1 MHPCGLSPAP
11 ALTGCALFAPWP
23 LLCAWQVVEAAERLD
38 GPGTWCPVL
47 IFVPLRLGL
56 EEINIDYAPSLA
68 ALFSLPQSLGI
79 LGGKP
84 RSAHYFVGVAGAR
97 LLLLDPHSVQ
107 PALAAAQPDV
117 ASCHLS
123 SSTVPSMP
131 LVDLD
136 PSLALGFLCE
146 THRSFEALCAACVEL
161 SKACLVPFTIS
172 DSPVA
177 IPFDLD
183 EDCCGCSS
191 DEEEA
196 D

>member
-1 MHPCGLSPAP
+1 M
-11 ALTGCALFAPWP
+11 
-23 LLCAWQVVEAAERLD
+23 VEAAERLD

-56 EEINIDYAPSLA
+56 EEINIDYAPALA
-68 ALFSLPQSLGI
+68 ALFSLPQSMGI

-107 PALAAAQPDV
+107 PALTAARPDV
-117 ASCHLS
+117 SSCHLS

-146 THRSFEALCAACVEL
+146 THQSFESLCAACVEL
-161 SKACLVPFTIS
+161 NTACLVPFTIS
-172 DSPVA
+172 DSPLAV
-177 IPFDLD
+177 PFDLD
-183 EDCCGCSS
+183 EQCVDGLS
-191 DEEEA
+191 DDE